1 MNNRL
6 DLNQQERISR
16 KYHEHPLLKAC
27 QSAFFNYQAGMNM
40 LLFSPV
46 EVFVE
51 AVDVIDTLFEDG
63 TDRETYICGL
73 WNTLTIKYKLWLPG
87 TPNEE
92 VQTAVCSVFYAA
104 AVSLSVCDEPY
115 FKDNVKE
122 ALLDKVYMHK
132 SIVRQEED
140 EVIVRLASFADEL
153 KEWMSVYEVSD
164 TYLSDEIKDALLRKN
179 DTRLKAITTKVKGK
193 TVKENTTS
201 FNYSPKK
208 VDDSSKNMRISEVF
222 SRLKAQ
228 KLIAQDTNQKHFL
241 ELFSGEKT
249 YVKIVWT
256 GETNMLHYIFDQ
268 WVRRGYLPKSKGGL
282 WVALAARFLH
292 RVKDENGDAMDVN
305 FTNDEI
311 RKSGNPKNPSD
322 DIEQIIDMLKPDIRV
337 RRFGE

>member
-6 DLNQQERISR
+6 DLNQQEKISR

-27 QSAFFNYQAGMNM
+27 QSAYFNFQAGMRM

-51 AVDVIDTLFEDG
+51 TVDVIDNLFEDG
-63 TDRETYICGL
+63 TDKEAYIRGL
-73 WNTLTIKYKLWLPG
+73 WNTLVIRYKQWLPG
-87 TPNEE
+87 TPDDE
-92 VQTAVCSVFYAA
+92 VQTAVCSVFYTA
-104 AVSLSVCDEPY
+104 AVALSVCNESY
-115 FKDNVKE
+115 FKDDMKE
-122 ALLDKVYMHK
+122 ALLSEIYEHK

-140 EVIVRLASFADEL
+140 FVIVKLALFADEL
-153 KEWMSVYEVSD
+153 KEWMSAYENCDS
-164 TYLSDEIKDALLRKN
+164 YLSGEIQNVLSGNNR
-179 DTRLKAITTKVKGK
+179 TRLKIEHLD
-193 TVKENTTS
+193 TVDKYKKENKTS
-201 FNYSPKK
+201 FKYCPKG
-208 VDDSSKNMRISEVF
+208 VDDRSKNIRINEVF

-228 KLIAQDTNQKHFL
+228 KLIAKDTNQKHFI

-249 YVKIVWT
+249 FVKIVWI

-268 WVRRGYLPKSKGGL
+268 WVRRCYLPKPKGGL

-292 RVKDENGDAMDVN
+292 RVKDENGDDIDLS

-322 DIEQIIDMLKPDIRV
+322 DIEQIIEMLKPDIRI
-337 RRFGE
+337 RRLEE